1 MYEALAPTAPDRAS
15 AADFYMNAA
24 RSYTLAN
31 QRDKAKAF
39 LTKVKTDLASHSE
52 AGQVVQFIDQIG
64 GELYL
69 PGVGDEM
76 KIAFT
81 DLKGAEIDLEKM
93 KDKVVLVDFWAT
105 WCGPCRMVA
114 PVLEEIATEQG
125 EKVKIAKLDVD
136 ANPITAGRFGVRSIP
151 TMILFKNGREAQRVV
166 GYMPKEKLLQQ
177 LQPHISGTAA
187 A

>member
-1 MYEALAPTAPDRAS
+1 MGKP
-15 AADFYMNAA
+15 
-24 RSYTLAN
+24 
-31 QRDKAKAF
+31 
-39 LTKVKTDLASHSE
+39 
-52 AGQVVQFIDQIG
+52 QVVSDQNFETEVIKS
-64 GELYL
+64 ET
-69 PGVGDEM
+69 P
-76 KIAFT
+76 
-81 DLKGAEIDLEKM
+81 
-93 KDKVVLVDFWAT
+93 VLVDFWAA

-114 PVLEEIATEQG
+114 PVLEEIANEQG

-177 LQPHISGTAA
+177 IQPHITDTAA